1 MCVRITVLRD
11 NVNRGRAALPTAHNN
26 DFVRWRRRSVF
37 VISFPIWI
45 RFDLTNDLMERT
57 RIIEMQISLRAV
69 IQKNPHAKVKMD
81 ALTILDLIAEIDR
94 LDIASRKKTLDD
106 LSGKKNPLSDIF
118 GGIFNGR

>member
-1 MCVRITVLRD
+1 
-11 NVNRGRAALPTAHNN
+11 
-26 DFVRWRRRSVF
+26 
-37 VISFPIWI
+37 
-45 RFDLTNDLMERT
+45 MERT

-69 IQKNPHAKVKMD
+69 IQENPKAKVKMD